1 MVNGGRV
8 TGCAHGR
15 VVARVNPNNRLA
27 PGRVSGRTIPMTSVT
42 VPVDDRWLASA
53 GCNPAELQRELTL
66 ILAAKLF
73 ELRKLTLGQAAEMAG
88 LPVWSFM
95 EALSRLG
102 VSVINLT
109 DEQLTHELGQA

>member
-1 MVNGGRV
+1 
-8 TGCAHGR
+8 
-15 VVARVNPNNRLA
+15 
-27 PGRVSGRTIPMTSVT
+27 MTTVE

-53 GCNPAELQRELTL
+53 GMNATEAQHEFRL

-73 ELRKLTLGQAAEMAG
+73 ELHRLTLGQAAEMAG
-88 LPVWSFM
+88 LPVWNFT

-109 DEQLTHELGQA
+109 DEQLAHEFRQA

>member
-27 PGRVSGRTIPMTSVT
+27 PGRVSGKKIPMTSVT

-53 GCNPAELQRELTL
+53 GCNPAELQHELTL

-109 DEQLTHELGQA
+109 DEQLTHELAQA

>member
-1 MVNGGRV
+1 
-8 TGCAHGR
+8 
-15 VVARVNPNNRLA
+15 
-27 PGRVSGRTIPMTSVT
+27 MTTVE
-42 VPVDDRWLASA
+42 VPVDERWLAAA
-53 GCNPAELQRELTL
+53 GLNPAELQHELRL

-73 ELRKLTLGQAAEMAG
+73 ELRRLTLGQAAEMAG

-109 DEQLTHELGQA
+109 DEQLAHEFSQA

>member
-1 MVNGGRV
+1 MTDGG
-8 TGCAHGR
+8 GHGP

-27 PGRVSGRTIPMTSVT
+27 PGRVSGRTFPITSVT

-53 GCNPAELQRELTL
+53 GLNPAGIQHELTL

-109 DEQLTHELGQA
+109 DEQLAHELRQA

>member
-1 MVNGGRV
+1 MG
-8 TGCAHGR
+8 
-15 VVARVNPNNRLA
+15 
-27 PGRVSGRTIPMTSVT
+27 MTTVE
-42 VPVDDRWLASA
+42 VPVDERWLAAA
-53 GCNPAELQRELTL
+53 GLNPAEAQHELRL

-73 ELRKLTLGQAAEMAG
+73 ELRRLTLGQAAEMAG

-109 DEQLTHELGQA
+109 DEQLAHEFSQA